1 MYVYLQVRVYRHAH
15 IFHAAHAE
23 IDTASVYFPRMHG
36 CTKAIVLAR
45 ALRCLR
51 VGGLRGG
58 LAGMKAYEKKKTYE
72 SNLQPEGALEAHCQP
87 EILNPKPSRP
97 C

>member
-58 LAGMKAYEKKKTYE
+58 LAGMKAYEKKKHMKAIC
-72 SNLQPEGALEAHCQP
+72 SLKGPWRLIA
-87 EILNPKPSRP
+87 NPKS
-97 C
+97 